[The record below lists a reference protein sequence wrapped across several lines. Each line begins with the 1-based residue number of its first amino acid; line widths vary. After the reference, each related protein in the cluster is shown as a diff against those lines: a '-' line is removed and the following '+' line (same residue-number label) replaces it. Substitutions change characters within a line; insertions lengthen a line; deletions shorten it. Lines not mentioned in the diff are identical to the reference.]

1 MWSGLNISDKKKK
14 KEIYKDNYIGSEI
27 EVYKQIKEHIVSVE
41 KKLNYTGARLLP
53 LTFLVGIITP
63 IFVSVFFKDDNE
75 KALLIQFKNSVEDF
89 TTQINDI
96 FMIILYGLLLLLTII
111 IMFVITVMWVIFLF
125 QSFDNRF
132 RNSIYKISMIN
143 EILDG
148 KIKDLEKD

>member
-75 KALLIQFKNSVEDF
+75 KALLIQLKNSVEDF
-89 TTQINDI
+89 TTQTNDI

-111 IMFVITVMWVIFLF
+111 IMFVISVMWVIFLF

>member
-1 MWSGLNISDKKKK
+1 
-14 KEIYKDNYIGSEI
+14 
-27 EVYKQIKEHIVSVE
+27 
-41 KKLNYTGARLLP
+41 
-53 LTFLVGIITP
+53 TFCLQKT
-63 IFVSVFFKDDNE
+63 
-75 KALLIQFKNSVEDF
+75 EDF

-111 IMFVITVMWVIFLF
+111 IMFVITVMWIIFLF

>member
-1 MWSGLNISDKKKK
+1 M
-14 KEIYKDNYIGSEI
+14 
-27 EVYKQIKEHIVSVE
+27 
-41 KKLNYTGARLLP
+41 P
-53 LTFLVGIITP
+53 LTFLVRIITP

-75 KALLIQFKNSVEDF
+75 KALLIQLKNSVEDF
-89 TTQINDI
+89 TTQTNDI

-111 IMFVITVMWVIFLF
+111 IMFVISVMWVIFLF

>member
-111 IMFVITVMWVIFLF
+111 IMFVITVMWIIFLF